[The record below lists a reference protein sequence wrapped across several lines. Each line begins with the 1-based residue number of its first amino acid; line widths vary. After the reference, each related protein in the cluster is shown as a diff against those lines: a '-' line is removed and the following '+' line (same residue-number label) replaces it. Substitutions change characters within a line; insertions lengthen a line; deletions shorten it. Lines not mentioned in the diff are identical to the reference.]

1 MAHSASQQSERARQ
15 VRHGHQALQAAAA
28 NQSGASPR
36 AGAELSTSPQALLLE
51 QQHELQRRQQAEL
64 EAQQHKQRERMK
76 QLHLQQ
82 QQELQKELA
91 RQQQWSF
98 AQAHAQVQSAAAQV
112 AAQARMC
119 LPPNPALMASA
130 SASAAGMGGHG
141 LGLPMGFGITPPD
154 ASTIAAAVAAVKE
167 EIERERSSAGTRTT
181 PSPHSAAI
189 GSPGLH
195 SVPSLER
202 GMESLLAAPQSPGG
216 RAHTSDAEGA
226 RPVRMDTDCLVN
238 MAAGMGRRAG
248 SAPVLSR
255 MHSSRSVSLSRLG
268 DASSSGALGGNWS
281 GAASGDE
288 DGTMEDWMF
297 DIESVDAAIAAGA
310 TAASKAMAVAAAAT
324 GDAAANHLRINAAA
338 AAAMRT
344 GSLGSIDTGG
354 ITSAGRVLPPLPAAA
369 QPLGFGGHMSMSAH
383 DISTMA
389 GPTTSTSPIAD
400 SVRTAVARP
409 AGGATAMAGSG
420 AGTDTGA
427 AAGPGEG
434 AAAGNP
440 AQAEAG
446 AGLHFDMSLSELE
459 TFDFDLYDD

>member
-1 MAHSASQQSERARQ
+1 
-15 VRHGHQALQAAAA
+15 
-28 NQSGASPR
+28 
-36 AGAELSTSPQALLLE
+36 
-51 QQHELQRRQQAEL
+51 
-64 EAQQHKQRERMK
+64 MK
-76 QLHLQQ
+76 QLHLLQ

-91 RQQQWSF
+91 RRQQWSL
-98 AQAHAQVQSAAAQV
+98 AQAHAQTQSVAAQV
-112 AAQARMC
+112 ETQARMC
-119 LPPNPALMASA
+119 LAPNPALMTSA
-130 SASAAGMGGHG
+130 AASAAGIGGHG

-167 EIERERSSAGTRTT
+167 EIERERNSAGTRTT
-181 PSPHSAAI
+181 ANPHSSHSSPI

-202 GMESLLAAPQSPGG
+202 GMESLLAAPLSADG
-216 RAHTSDAEGA
+216 RKTNDVDGA
-226 RPVRMDTDCLVN
+226 SAVRMDTDYLAS
-238 MAAGMGRRAG
+238 MGAGMGTIGGMGRRAG

-255 MHSSRSVSLSRLG
+255 MHSSSSFSLSRLG
-268 DASSSGALGGNWS
+268 DSSISGALSIDGS

-310 TAASKAMAVAAAAT
+310 TAASKAAVAAAAAA
-324 GDAAANHLRINAAA
+324 GDAAKHLRINAAA
-338 AAAMRT
+338 AAVMRA
-344 GSLGSIDTGG
+344 GSLGSIDTGIGG
-354 ITSAGRVLPPLPAAA
+354 ITNTGRFFPPLPAAA

-383 DISTMA
+383 DFSTMA
-389 GPTTSTSPIAD
+389 APTTSTGPIAD

-409 AGGATAMAGSG
+409 ADGAMPSTGSALAGSG

-427 AAGPGEG
+427 EAAPSQGDAAGS
-434 AAAGNP
+434 P
-440 AQAEAG
+440 AQAGAHAEAG

>member
-1 MAHSASQQSERARQ
+1 MAAHSASQQSERARQ
-15 VRHGHQALQAAAA
+15 VRHGHQALQSINAAA
-28 NQSGASPR
+28 NQSPR
-36 AGAELSTSPQALLLE
+36 AAGAELSTSPQALLLE

-112 AAQARMC
+112 VAQARMC

-216 RAHTSDAEGA
+216 RAHTSNAEGA

-255 MHSSRSVSLSRLG
+255 MHSSSSVSLSRLG
-268 DASSSGALGGNWS
+268 DASSSGALGGDGS

-310 TAASKAMAVAAAAT
+310 TAASKAVAAAAAAT
-324 GDAAANHLRINAAA
+324 GDAANHLRINAAA

-344 GSLGSIDTGG
+344 GSLGSIDTG
-354 ITSAGRVLPPLPAAA
+354 ITNAGRVLPPLPAAA